1 LAEILGFLS
10 SRSFVFGGDV
20 IAENDPDE
28 QQKHLRYNDL
38 VAAAVILQNTIDM
51 ARIVT
56 DPKRD
61 GWKISAAHLSL
72 LSPYQTSTVKR
83 FGEYAVN
90 LSRPPEPWIK
100 EVAVQFKPG
109 NSQSATLPMVKE
121 ARP

>member
-1 LAEILGFLS
+1 LS
-10 SRSFVFGGDV
+10 FGRDV
-20 IAENDPDE
+20 ITENDPDE

-38 VAAAVILQNTIDM
+38 VATAVILQNTVDM
-51 ARIVT
+51 ARILT
-56 DPKRD
+56 ELKRNE
-61 GWKISAAHLSL
+61 WKISAADLSL

-109 NSQSATLPMVKE
+109 NSQPASLPLVKE
-121 ARP
+121 A